1 MIHDQENSFVTVIF
15 ILNHSLEVKIFSAL
29 VNGNNCLG
37 ATVGKYS
44 MNLAI
49 QKCKAVGVG
58 VVTAKGNR
66 LEFNSHSISD
76 VLYQF

>member
-15 ILNHSLEVKIFSAL
+15 ILTHSLEFKIFSAL

-49 QKCKAVGVG
+49 QKCKNVGVG
-58 VVTAKGNR
+58 VVTAKGNQLAVKYNR
-66 LEFNSHSISD
+66 INEKCKT
-76 VLYQF
+76 